1 MEFNR
6 YKIEPEAN
14 HTRAN
19 LERAD
24 LTRANLYSADL
35 YKADL
40 KGALPDYPVA
50 PLRYFGATIR
60 PGYKSSCP
68 SQLFNDG

>member
-14 HTRAN
+14 
-19 LERAD
+19 
-24 LTRANLYSADL
+24 LTRADL
-35 YKADL
+35 YKADLREANL

>member
-14 HTRAN
+14 HTRA
-19 LERAD
+19 D
-24 LTRANLYSADL
+24 LREAN
-35 YKADL
+35 L